1 MYLWM
6 AADLGNALE
15 AAREKALAENRR
27 IGLSEVAFTL
37 PAHVSLKISF
47 PADDKIW
54 QDIARQAEQIF
65 CVCPAFD
72 IRVKG
77 LERRG
82 DCLWIAMEENTIL
95 KGLHEKMTA
104 LARKAGAPLHP
115 FDADFLYHST
125 LFLSPDA
132 ENMEKM
138 EDKLKDLPLP
148 EVIPVQGFLI
158 GGSESGKPGEYRVYK
173 RIPAMK

>member
-6 AADLGNALE
+6 AADLGNTLE

-27 IGLSEVAFTL
+27 IGLSEAAFTL

-54 QDIARQAEQIF
+54 QDIAREAEAIF
-65 CVCPAFD
+65 RACPAFD

-82 DCLWIAMEENTIL
+82 DCLWIAMEENEML

-104 LARKAGAPLHP
+104 LAEGAGISPHP
-115 FDADFLYHST
+115 FDRAFLYHST
-125 LFLSPDA
+125 LFLSP
-132 ENMEKM
+132 EEEKMVNMERALQGM
-138 EDKLKDLPLP
+138 FLP
-148 EVIPVQGFLI
+148 EIIPVRGFLI
-158 GGSESGKPGEYRVYK
+158 GGSETGRPGEYRVFK
-173 RIPAMK
+173 RISAMR